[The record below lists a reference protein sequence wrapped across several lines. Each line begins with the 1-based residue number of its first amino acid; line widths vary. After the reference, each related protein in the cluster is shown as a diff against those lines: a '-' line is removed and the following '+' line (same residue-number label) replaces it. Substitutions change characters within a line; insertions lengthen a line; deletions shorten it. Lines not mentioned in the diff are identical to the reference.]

1 MLTFVKYFYPLQM
14 QQTIGENM
22 NFLKSAM
29 NDQGYLKYAR
39 TRYRQLK
46 DAIDAQKA
54 EMIGKADKDT
64 TDHLEELNKYFD
76 RTSEW
81 QFKVK
86 IDPKTDLVGDLFERY
101 MADLLNRHRVSLESR
116 DSICGLLRKSVDYN
130 SINE

>member
-1 MLTFVKYFYPLQM
+1 
-14 QQTIGENM
+14 M

-76 RTSEW
+76 RTTEW
-81 QFKVK
+81 
-86 IDPKTDLVGDLFERY
+86 
-101 MADLLNRHRVSLESR
+101 
-116 DSICGLLRKSVDYN
+116 
-130 SINE
+130 